1 MILEELSFKKDSE
14 DALNL
19 QEDIEKLKQ
28 EKDSEIT
35 ILTDQNNQH
44 KSKISQLSNESI
56 ELRRKQEKNVEL
68 LK

>member
-1 MILEELSFKKDSE
+1 M
-14 DALNL
+14 
-19 QEDIEKLKQ
+19 
-28 EKDSEIT
+28 

-44 KSKISQLSNESI
+44 RSKISQLSNESI

>member
-1 MILEELSFKKDSE
+1 M
-14 DALNL
+14 
-19 QEDIEKLKQ
+19 
-28 EKDSEIT
+28 

-44 KSKISQLSNESI
+44 KSKISQLSNEGI